1 MRKILSILILLL
13 LLATPVLAKEEKVE
27 VIVNGIAIEDAKGE
41 IIEGRT
47 FVPLRNISEKLGA
60 KVDYYHEKDRQI
72 VIEKDDIKILMNI
85 GKLEAKINNKE
96 VELEIEPYTKDDIT
110 MVPLRF
116 ISEALG
122 EEVKW
127 DLKSYCAII
136 GEISGKKP
144 PKDHEKIEF
153 KALNGSIYFPKGYI
167 KDVEISTKALTEG
180 DVTIISKNLKNSE
193 GMGTLLVLN
202 SSRMPII
209 ESDHGFNLY
218 YNSYTE
224 DFVIVSYPL
233 PSSFPKEIRKEVENL
248 QKEYMEYIKTFQPT
262 VLKTDMENLKWSK
275 ENKKT
280 WHILDMMKTMFL
292 PRDYFYYNIP
302 YTKTLEEN
310 QRTLVYLFNSNELRE
325 TQSKVELV
333 FDEKENL
340 ISYKLKFYHPTKEL
354 EKECTIEDGIKSIN
368 LFQELVLGY
377 SKDKLPEVKLY
388 NEKTLN
394 IYEKGVHEQFKDGED
409 NIYVFDLTTG
419 ILELYSQKID

>member
-1 MRKILSILILLL
+1 
-13 LLATPVLAKEEKVE
+13 
-27 VIVNGIAIEDAKGE
+27 
-41 IIEGRT
+41 
-47 FVPLRNISEKLGA
+47 
-60 KVDYYHEKDRQI
+60 
-72 VIEKDDIKILMNI
+72 
-85 GKLEAKINNKE
+85 
-96 VELEIEPYTKDDIT
+96 
-110 MVPLRF
+110 
-116 ISEALG
+116 
-122 EEVKW
+122 
-127 DLKSYCAII
+127 
-136 GEISGKKP
+136 
-144 PKDHEKIEF
+144 
-153 KALNGSIYFPKGYI
+153 
-167 KDVEISTKALTEG
+167 
-180 DVTIISKNLKNSE
+180 
-193 GMGTLLVLN
+193 
-202 SSRMPII
+202 
-209 ESDHGFNLY
+209 
-218 YNSYTE
+218 
-224 DFVIVSYPL
+224 
-233 PSSFPKEIRKEVENL
+233 
-248 QKEYMEYIKTFQPT
+248 
-262 VLKTDMENLKWSK
+262 MENLKWSK